1 MSMTDAYESYLGNLG
16 GSRRRTD
23 ELFGQLLSGNRQS
36 RQDVADRYAM
46 MGQQLADMSATA
58 SGQARSGYGAARN
71 RVQAAPQVYRGPVGP
86 GLQAAAA
93 PSVGMDAATA
103 ANLQSA
109 AGQFGQ
115 SNQAALQQVYNTLS
129 QSEAANRAS
138 RLSDIDLAQ
147 TSDLAQLAA
156 LAQAQQFG
164 MGAAQARE
172 MADLDAV
179 INQISRDQIAASLGF
194 DERELSAINAMTA
207 AQQQAER
214 FAFDQDQALAA
225 AERFQQQFD
234 FDQSQALAE
243 AERAQREFDFAQDQA
258 VVQAAQSSQ
267 VFDQNAVN
275 SAVNMFTSMVN
286 PIVDTLEPESL
297 LELWLAFSE
306 EIGMPM
312 SEALGSV
319 GAV

>member
-16 GSRRRTD
+16 GSRQRTD

-36 RQDVADRYAM
+36 RQNVADRYAM

-86 GLQAAAA
+86 GPQAAAA

-115 SNQAALQQVYNTLS
+115 ANQAALQQVYNTLG

-164 MGAAQARE
+164 MGAAQSRE
-172 MADLDAV
+172 MADLDAA

-194 DERELSAINAMTA
+194 DERELAAINAMTA
-207 AQQQAER
+207 AQQQGER
-214 FAFDQDQALAA
+214 FAFDQAEAA
-225 AERFQQQFD
+225 A
-234 FDQSQALAE
+234 A